1 MKYNKESRIAVANKN
16 LEIRKKRSPIQQ
28 ISVLDSRLGKG
39 EGAKREREK
48 LLKLIEEEKNKKE
61 EKVEIKE
68 KKKKKKEET
77 NAK

>member
-16 LEIRKKRSPIQQ
+16 LEARKKRSPIQQ
-28 ISVLDSRLGKG
+28 IAVLNSRLGKD

-61 EKVEIKE
+61 EKTEVKE
-68 KKKKKKEET
+68 KKKKKKEES